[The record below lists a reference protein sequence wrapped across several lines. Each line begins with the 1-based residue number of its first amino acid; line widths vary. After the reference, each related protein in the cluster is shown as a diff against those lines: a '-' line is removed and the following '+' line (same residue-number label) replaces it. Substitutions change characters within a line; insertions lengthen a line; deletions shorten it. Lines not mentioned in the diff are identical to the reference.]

1 MTTTLKQAN
10 PELANGYV
18 LTQAAYHAV
27 VRGVDI
33 ALKLS
38 PVAAKPSLQHVFF
51 YDSVLRAAIIC
62 ENDHGRY
69 VRAMIQADYTPLL
82 GQKVTLAF
90 ATDKAAI
97 EKAKAIRGV
106 GDVRVGWQDG
116 QYHIKGDHTGTRFQ
130 AIPMPDPACGTPLIP
145 TWLGAEVAGYDPKD
159 LSAYIGK
166 KNKAVHLAVYGDQ
179 LEQVWVEGQ
188 DDPYTFTPAMVERL
202 VDCHTD
208 VELKS
213 QIAFRFVGPKQTLR
227 LGKVNG
233 QYVLCVTNAI
243 DLGVDLVVT
252 EVLDAVAG
260 N

>member
-1 MTTTLKQAN
+1 MPTTTASVSSPLTQT
-10 PELANGYV
+10 YQ
-18 LTQAAYHAV
+18 LTQAAYHAA

-38 PVAAKPSLQHVFF
+38 SVAAKPSPQHVFF
-51 YDSVLRAAIIC
+51 YDSVLRAAINS
-62 ENDHGRY
+62 ETERGLY

-90 ATDKAAI
+90 ATDKAAV

-106 GDVRVGWQDG
+106 GDVRVGCQDG
-116 QYHIKGDHTGTRFQ
+116 QYHIQGDHTGTRFQ
-130 AIPMPDPACGTPLIP
+130 AIPMPDSASVTPPIP
-145 TWLGAEVAGYDPKD
+145 TWLGVEVAGYDPKD

-166 KNKAVHLAVYGDQ
+166 KSKAVHLAVYVDQ
-179 LEQVWVEGQ
+179 LERIGVEGQ
-188 DDPYTFTPAMVERL
+188 DSPYTFRPGMVERL
-202 VDCHTD
+202 AGRRPD

-213 QIAFRFVGPKQTLR
+213 QIAFRFIGPKQTLR

-252 EVLDAVAG
+252 EALDVVAG